1 MLFAH
6 QSLTSLKRPPSPP
19 NLLGALKDEVHMKS
33 VSTYL
38 LLTAGAYLF
47 LSAPAF
53 PQAADNTARNKN
65 QATTADDQG
74 TSPADIDLAKK
85 IRKSVSDDKT
95 LSTYAHNV
103 KIIVNNGAVTLRGP
117 VRTEVEK
124 KAVESKAAALAGSAK
139 VTNDLSISPDK

>member
-1 MLFAH
+1 
-6 QSLTSLKRPPSPP
+6 
-19 NLLGALKDEVHMKS
+19 MKS